1 MANPNTIDWLHYQDI
16 QIPDVEI
23 RKQFN
28 LYISNGQYVE
38 AIGLL
43 NKNKDQLKGKAFIAE
58 TINKI
63 VTGLLFL
70 ENKFDTGVYI
80 FLSDLAKQYM
90 MLIDSFKKQGTW
102 VATTQY
108 IPYNFVVYNAEIY
121 MCIDSPPVGTEPT
134 NATYWI
140 KIGLQGEVG
149 QNGVDV
155 NMRYAWQSNRQYVV
169 NDVVSFNGVLYVA
182 IAPNTNSEPAT
193 SPNKW
198 TVFLAAIKGGI
209 IVSNVE
215 PSEPSQDTI
224 WFKTQSDPK
233 IYSAVPIMGKFHRY
247 SKNFGWEEMYPM
259 TIFSMVDGNE
269 LYQKKVVEIQ
279 HTLLSN
285 SWQVQP
291 PTQFESTK
299 YYSYFHSSY
308 ITNNSTIKI
317 FPSQNL
323 SKKELVF
330 YSELNITVSL
340 GQIRF
345 ESNIVPTQDEEIDL
359 IITIQ

>member
-43 NKNKDQLKGKAFIAE
+43 NNNKDQLKGKAFIAE

-70 ENKFDTGVYI
+70 ENKFDTEVYV

-90 MLIDSFKKQGTW
+90 MLIDNFKKQGSW

-121 MCIDSPPVGTEPT
+121 MCIGNPPVGTTPT

-155 NMRYAWQSNRQYVV
+155 NMRYAWQSNRQYAV
-169 NDVVSFNGVLYVA
+169 NDVVAFNGVLYVA
-182 IAPNTNSEPAT
+182 IAPNTNSDPAT
-193 SPNKW
+193 NPSKW
-198 TVFLAAIKGGI
+198 TVFLSPVKGGI
-209 IVSNVE
+209 IVSNIQ
-215 PSEPSQDTI
+215 PSGQPQDAI
-224 WFKTQSDPK
+224 WFETQSDPK
-233 IYSAVPIMGKFHRY
+233 IYSASPILGKFYRY
-247 SKNFGWEEMYPM
+247 NTGLGWEEMYPM
-259 TIFSMVDGNE
+259 TIFSMVEGRE
-269 LYQKKVVEIQ
+269 LYRKKMVEIQ
-279 HTLLSN
+279 HTLLSSN
-285 SWQVQP
+285 WQIQP
-291 PTQFESTK
+291 PTQFESAK
-299 YYSYFHSSY
+299 YYSYFHSTY
-308 ITNNSTIKI
+308 ITNNSIVKI

-323 SKKELVF
+323 SKKEFVF
-330 YSELNITVSL
+330 YSGLNITVSL

-345 ESNIVPTQDEEIDL
+345 ESNVRPSQDEEIDL

>member
-1 MANPNTIDWLHYQDI
+1 MANPNTIDWIHYQDI

-38 AIGLL
+38 AIRLL
-43 NKNKDQLKGKAFIAE
+43 NNNKDQLKGKAFIAE

-90 MLIDSFKKQGTW
+90 MLIDNFKKQGTW
-102 VATTQY
+102 VASIKY

-121 MCIDSPPVGTEPT
+121 MCIGNPPVGIAPT
-134 NATYWI
+134 NTTYWI
-140 KIGLQGEVG
+140 KIGLQGEAG
-149 QNGVDV
+149 QNGVDA
-155 NMRYAWQSNRQYVV
+155 NMRYAWQSDRQYAV
-169 NDVVSFNGVLYVA
+169 NDVVAFNGVLYVA

-193 SPNKW
+193 NPNKW
-198 TVFLAAIKGGI
+198 TVFLATIKGGI
-209 IVSNVE
+209 IVSNIE

-233 IYSAVPIMGKFHRY
+233 IYSTAPIMGKFHRY
-247 SKNFGWEEMYPM
+247 IKNFGWEEMYPM
-259 TIFSMVDGNE
+259 TIFSMLIDREDYRPKLTEVVQNILPSNWAINE
-269 LYQKKVVEIQ
+269 GKYKY
-279 HTLLSN
+279 TFN
-285 SWQVQP
+285 
-291 PTQFESTK
+291 STK
-299 YYSYFHSSY
+299 
-308 ITNNSTIKI
+308 ITNESNVRI
-317 FPSQNL
+317 FKGQFKSREEMAIYSNL
-323 SKKELVF
+323 SM
-330 YSELNITVSL
+330 TVST
-340 GQIRF
+340 G
-345 ESNIVPTQDEEIDL
+345 NILFACPFKPTKSIEI